1 MDYKHQGAP
10 QFSSQAGL
18 LTKGP
23 SQPALYA
30 NQKLHP
36 TKQMQE
42 NMHIDGE
49 RKHLQEMS
57 VLYGS
62 HMPMRHVIEANI
74 MAQVQR
80 PSGYKSSMFGLNQHL
95 GRYNEITFADC
106 LNDPSEL
113 PEMDTVGTRARYEE
127 KIGMYN

>member
-1 MDYKHQGAP
+1 
-10 QFSSQAGL
+10 
-18 LTKGP
+18 
-23 SQPALYA
+23 
-30 NQKLHP
+30 
-36 TKQMQE
+36 
-42 NMHIDGE
+42 
-49 RKHLQEMS
+49 MS

-62 HMPMRHVIEANI
+62 AIAQAHVVEAN
-74 MAQVQR
+74 MLASVQR

-95 GRYNEITFADC
+95 GRYNELTFADC